1 LGLLVAYLGVGAI
14 GVALVTWLPG
24 NAFGR
29 FCLNLFALQL
39 FSVIAIVP
47 HELGHAWVARA
58 VRIPVVRIVIGFGTT
73 FHRGRMLGF
82 EFDWKP
88 VMLGGLTIVLPDM
101 FPWMRARTFLML
113 LAGPLTNLAM
123 AGVVWWFI
131 RGPDVVSF
139 RLFEPLNPGWLFV
152 LANLFVVAENLLP
165 HAIAYGT
172 RTIPS
177 DGLALLRLLT
187 FREAFHDARA
197 QGSATQLKRI
207 TQRLLA
213 GVLIVIGVSVFAV
226 GAFFG
231 LFIDLVADPPPPAGA
246 RWTMFGVFGGL
257 GAALTWSAWR
267 AMRRPSTPASSSTE
281 GLSGREAAIA
291 RHLAYLQE
299 ASPWPPRVSPPVV
312 VQTLRSMV
320 LSDKSREAEQYVDE
334 LLRDVPDN
342 GLLLAHK
349 VDLLLAA
356 DRTNEA
362 LGLLE
367 KLLARPGLGSE
378 TRTILILN
386 QAVALVKC
394 GQDQTARERVEELLA
409 SPASTVEKLMV
420 LDQLACLPIMNGLKR
435 YTVEAERWI
444 RRALEMQPANL
455 TLRGT
460 LGSLLVELER
470 WDEAEPVLREV
481 YETSENDVDRGICS
495 FYLALV
501 ARHRGDLGSAVRLAK
516 RARTIYPEPWLTGR
530 IKDEFRF

>member
-1 LGLLVAYLGVGAI
+1 LGLLVAYLGMGAVG
-14 GVALVTWLPG
+14 VVFMTLLPG
-24 NAFGR
+24 NAFGS
-29 FCLNLFALQL
+29 FCLNVFALQL
-39 FSVIAIVP
+39 FSVAAIVP

-58 VRIPVVRIVIGFGTT
+58 VQIPVVRIVIGFGTT
-73 FHRGRMLGF
+73 FYRGRLLGF
-82 EFDWKP
+82 EFEWKP
-88 VMLGGLTIVLPDM
+88 VILGGFTIVLPDAI
-101 FPWMRARTFLML
+101 PWMRARHFLML

-131 RGPDVVSF
+131 RALDVVSF
-139 RLFEPLNPGWLFV
+139 RLSAPLNPGWIFV
-152 LANLFVVAENLLP
+152 LANLFVMAENLLP
-165 HAIAYGT
+165 REIAYGT

-177 DGLALLRLLT
+177 DGLALLRLL
-187 FREAFHDARA
+187 FFHDQVLTPRA
-197 QGSATQLKRI
+197 QGPASRFKRI
-207 TQRLLA
+207 IYRVLA
-213 GVLIVIGVSVFAV
+213 GVLIVIGVSAFSLGVFI
-226 GAFFG
+226 G
-231 LFIDLVADPPPPAGA
+231 LVADPAPPAGA
-246 RWTMFGVFGGL
+246 RWIAFGLFGGL
-257 GAALTWSAWR
+257 GAALTWLAWT
-267 AMRRPSTPASSSTE
+267 AMRHPFTPSST
-281 GLSGREAAIA
+281 GGFAAREAVTE
-291 RHLAYLQE
+291 RHFAYLQE
-299 ASPWPPRVSPPVV
+299 TSTWPARVSPPVV
-312 VQTLRSMV
+312 VQNLRSML
-320 LSDKSREAEQYVDE
+320 LSGEPGEAEQYVDE
-334 LLRDVPDN
+334 LLREVPDN
-342 GLLLAHK
+342 SLLLANK
-349 VDLLLAA
+349 VELLMGA

-501 ARHRGDLGSAVRLAK
+501 ARHRGDFRSAVRLAK